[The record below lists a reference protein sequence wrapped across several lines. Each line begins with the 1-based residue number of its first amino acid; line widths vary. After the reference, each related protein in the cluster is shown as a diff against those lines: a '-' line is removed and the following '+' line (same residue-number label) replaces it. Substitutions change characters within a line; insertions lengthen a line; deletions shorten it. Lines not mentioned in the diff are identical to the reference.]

1 MRRVEPTL
9 SSEDDWYRHY
19 NLDRDPF
26 AEGGVQGL
34 FYPGG
39 ARQETVEQLQ
49 HLSRFSDCV
58 LLVTG
63 IAGMGKTA
71 TRRHF
76 VAQSASD
83 IRCCVLEAA
92 LLEGPEPWLRRLLAG
107 FGLRPQARAG
117 IESDLQQLVQF
128 CADRLAAGSQSWLVI
143 DDAQHMH
150 EDVLQFLP
158 RVLQAAGRNL
168 RVVLFAEPDWREQ
181 LQSVMP
187 SGVPLHTIE
196 LQPLERGETYAYI
209 HYRLNT
215 AGLEGEAPFN
225 AAELEQ
231 IHRNSGGIPAEINAE
246 ARETLLSGIKVV
258 QQPLTSLPLW
268 HFGVIAATLLA
279 LLLLYAWNGMNQD
292 KASPPVP
299 IPGLASVTDLESAE
313 APAAATELAPASTE
327 GEQPDASPAMPAE
340 PAPEQQATAVDSAV
354 AREAGKP
361 VAPVV
366 TAVAETPVAPEA
378 RPAPQKLQAP
388 KPAPVPASK
397 VAAPVVAA
405 APKPPTAAPAPKA
418 PASGLSEAEALEAE
432 LRAAMPPPDT
442 SAAAPSVAE
451 RPSAP
456 EPAPA
461 ARAVAGTSS
470 AAKSAPKAA
479 PKPAPKPVT
488 GSGDYVYRGG
498 ARAGGALTADEQ
510 YLIGQDAG
518 NFVLQIM
525 GSDDQARVRSFIARA
540 GVPLRVY
547 RKLNN
552 GKEWYSVVY
561 GNFPSRAA
569 ADKAQKNLPKGLG
582 SARPW
587 VRRLDAVQKEIRAAR
602 AL

>member
-39 ARQETVEQLQ
+39 ARQETVEQLL

-63 IAGMGKTA
+63 IPGMGKTA

-83 IRCCVLEAA
+83 TRCCVLEAA
-92 LLEGPEPWLRRLLAG
+92 LLEGPEPWLRRVLSG
-107 FGLRPQARAG
+107 FGLRPQPRAG
-117 IESDLQQLVQF
+117 LDADVQQLVQF
-128 CADRLAAGSQSWLVI
+128 CADRLAAASQSWLVI

-158 RVLQAAGRNL
+158 RLLQAAGRNL

-209 HYRLNT
+209 HYRMNT
-215 AGLEGEAPFN
+215 AGLEGESPFN

-231 IHRNSGGIPAEINAE
+231 IHRNSDGIPAEINEE
-246 ARETLLSGIKVV
+246 ARAALLGGIKVA
-258 QQPLTSLPLW
+258 QEPLNALPMW

-279 LLLLYAWNGMNQD
+279 LLLLYAWTGMNEGNEE
-292 KASPPVP
+292 PPVP
-299 IPGLASVTDLESAE
+299 IPGLPSVTELESADATVDAE
-313 APAAATELAPASTE
+313 IAPAAADDAELPADGAAVAEPSVAQVVAPAATVT
-327 GEQPDASPAMPAE
+327 PDAGPRVTPAAE
-340 PAPEQQATAVDSAV
+340 
-354 AREAGKP
+354 
-361 VAPVV
+361 
-366 TAVAETPVAPEA
+366 TAVAAAPTTPTPPAA
-378 RPAPQKLQAP
+378 RPQPMAPP
-388 KPAPVPASK
+388 KPAP
-397 VAAPVVAA
+397 APVGKPQPAVAA
-405 APKPPTAAPAPKA
+405 AAPPAPKVA

-432 LRAAMPPPDT
+432 LRAAMPLDSPLPDVAAPADAPRASAPARAP
-442 SAAAPSVAE
+442 SAAAKPTPA
-451 RPSAP
+451 PSA
-456 EPAPA
+456 
-461 ARAVAGTSS
+461 T
-470 AAKSAPKAA
+470 
-479 PKPAPKPVT
+479 PKPATPKPAAP
-488 GSGDYVYRGG
+488 SDDYVYRGG
-498 ARAGGALTADEQ
+498 NRAGGALTADEQ
-510 YLIGQDAG
+510 YLVGQPSA

-547 RKLNN
+547 RKLNS

-561 GNFPSRAA
+561 GNYASRAA
-569 ADKAQKNLPKGLG
+569 AERAQKNLPRGLAG
-582 SARPW
+582 SKPW

>member
-49 HLSRFSDCV
+49 HLARFSDCV

-63 IAGMGKTA
+63 IPGMGKTA

-83 IRCCVLEAA
+83 TRCCVLEAA
-92 LLEGPEPWLRRLLAG
+92 LLEGPEPWLRRVLSG

-117 IESDLQQLVQF
+117 LEADLQQLVQF
-128 CADRLAAGSQSWLVI
+128 CADRLAAGSQNWLVI

-158 RVLQAAGRNL
+158 RLLQAAGRNL

-187 SGVPLHTIE
+187 AGVPLHTIE

-209 HYRLNT
+209 HYRMNT
-215 AGLEGEAPFN
+215 AGLDGESPFN

-231 IHRNSGGIPAEINAE
+231 IHRNSDGIPAEINEE
-246 ARETLLSGIKVV
+246 ARAALLGGIKVS
-258 QQPLTSLPLW
+258 QEPLNALPMW

-279 LLLLYAWNGMNQD
+279 LLLLYAWTGMNEGNEE
-292 KASPPVP
+292 PPVP
-299 IPGLASVTDLESAE
+299 IPGLPSVTELESAGAIE
-313 APAAATELAPASTE
+313 DAEIAPATADDAERLSEDATVTAPQAAQVMAPAT
-327 GEQPDASPAMPAE
+327 AAE
-340 PAPEQQATAVDSAV
+340 P
-354 AREAGKP
+354 EAGP
-361 VAPVV
+361 RV
-366 TAVAETPVAPEA
+366 TPVAETA
-378 RPAPQKLQAP
+378 
-388 KPAPVPASK
+388 
-397 VAAPVVAA
+397 VAA
-405 APKPPTAAPAPKA
+405 APATPAPPVARPEPVTPPKPASVPVATPKPRPKPAVAAAATPAAKA

-432 LRAAMPPPDT
+432 LRAAMPLEAPLPE
-442 SAAAPSVAE
+442 AAAPSEAP
-451 RPSAP
+451 RAAAP
-456 EPAPA
+456 ERA
-461 ARAVAGTSS
+461 AVR
-470 AAKSAPKAA
+470 
-479 PKPAPKPVT
+479 PKPAPTPVQEPAAP
-488 GSGDYVYRGG
+488 SGDYVYRGG
-498 ARAGGALTADEQ
+498 NRAGGALTADEQ
-510 YLIGQDAG
+510 YLVGQPTT

-525 GSDDQARVRSFIARA
+525 GSDDQARVRSFVARA

-547 RKLNN
+547 RKVNS

-561 GNFPSRAA
+561 GNYASRAA
-569 ADKAQKNLPKGLG
+569 AERAQKNLPGGLAG
-582 SARPW
+582 SKPW
-587 VRRLDAVQKEIRAAR
+587 IRRLDAVQKEIRAAR